1 MFRNAGALELTFFG
15 KSILATILL
24 ALAVLQ
30 TLAIGVARGWIG
42 DFSPNVRT
50 QATKLHHFQGYTA
63 LIIILFVAYNCVF
76 VLGIPKVGSPIRV
89 IYHALIGVTV
99 LLLIMAKIMIVRVF
113 TRYYARLPLLGLLLL
128 AAVMALWITSAGW
141 YFLNEG
147 FS

>member
-15 KSILATILL
+15 KSILATLLLGL
-24 ALAVLQ
+24 ALLQ
-30 TLAIGVARGWIG
+30 ALAIGVARGRIG
-42 DFSPNVRT
+42 NFSANIRV

-76 VLGIPKVGSPIRV
+76 VLGLPRSSPVRV
-89 IYHALIGVTV
+89 ISHSLLGVTV
-99 LLLIMAKIMIVRVF
+99 LLLIMGKIMIARVF
-113 TRYYARLPLLGLLLL
+113 TRYYVRLPLLGVLLL
-128 AAVMALWITSAGW
+128 AAVTALWITSAGW